1 MSALAT
7 LPPPSETLGSIEPVS
22 RGRQWCASGRGIRLL
37 RLDIAVFLSP
47 SKKYLK
53 VVVRYNLSTAAA
65 FAVENDA
72 SRDFFDIRKL
82 LRIEEFAA

>member
-1 MSALAT
+1 M
-7 LPPPSETLGSIEPVS
+7 
-22 RGRQWCASGRGIRLL
+22 
-37 RLDIAVFLSP
+37 FLSP

>member
-1 MSALAT
+1 M
-7 LPPPSETLGSIEPVS
+7 
-22 RGRQWCASGRGIRLL
+22 
-37 RLDIAVFLSP
+37 FLSP
-47 SKKYLK
+47 SKKYLE